1 MKQLLWICAGIL
13 LTFTAVLGAFHLF
26 YDYEYRKIRP
36 LCGAWHSTLDD
47 TRLVIEPCGDKF
59 RITITR
65 RGTSET
71 HALHYKDCVYYTA
84 YGGRRIDLFTRPR
97 PMHCSS
103 CRATLSNE
111 PQNSK
116 TMNSNQSTPASA
128 VAALQQE
135 IRTRTEV
142 IRTLADLREQL
153 DADRICGAWLSAE
166 NNLSASIRRI
176 GEGMWR
182 ILVFDH
188 ALCYKR
194 LVQDGIIAL
203 RRHRLWLGADDGNR
217 VIYDASTETLT
228 IGCYGRFVPEDCIRR
243 QEDDA
248 ISAEACDFNEPAE

>member
-13 LTFTAVLGAFHLF
+13 LTLAAVLGAFRLF

-36 LCGAWHSTLDD
+36 LCGEWHSTLDD
-47 TRLVIEPCGDKF
+47 TRLVIEPSVINSGSPSRTAARPKRTSYTT
-59 RITITR
+59 RIASIIR
-65 RGTSET
+65 P
-71 HALHYKDCVYYTA
+71 TA
-84 YGGRRIDLFTRPR
+84 DAGSISFTRSR

-111 PQNSK
+111 PQNRK

-203 RRHRLWLGADDGNR
+203 RRHRLWLGADDDNR
-217 VIYDASTETLT
+217 VIYDAAAETLT
-228 IGCYGRFVPEDCIRR
+228 IGCYGRFVPEDSIRR
-243 QEDDA
+243 RDDDEIIA
-248 ISAEACDFNEPAE
+248 AEPFNEPAE

>member
-1 MKQLLWICAGIL
+1 
-13 LTFTAVLGAFHLF
+13 
-26 YDYEYRKIRP
+26 
-36 LCGAWHSTLDD
+36 
-47 TRLVIEPCGDKF
+47 
-59 RITITR
+59 
-65 RGTSET
+65 
-71 HALHYKDCVYYTA
+71 
-84 YGGRRIDLFTRPR
+84 
-97 PMHCSS
+97 
-103 CRATLSNE
+103 
-111 PQNSK
+111 
-116 TMNSNQSTPASA
+116 MNNNQSTPASA

-142 IRTLADLREQL
+142 IRILADLREQL
-153 DADRICGAWLSAE
+153 DADRICGACLSAE

-217 VIYDASTETLT
+217 VIYDAAADTLT
-228 IGCYGRFVPEDCIRR
+228 VGCYGRFVPEDSIRR

-248 ISAEACDFNEPAE
+248 IVSESCDFNEPAE